1 MAEEINKRPIIKVKW
16 LMLDYILEITAISIL
31 ISIFIY
37 AFSHYSNLP
46 ETVATHFNANGVADG
61 FGNKSSIWAMPAVAF
76 ILWMLL
82 TIVNQYPHSF
92 NYPFKL
98 TESNVESQYRMA
110 QRFMRI
116 MKIWVCLL
124 FLYALYSIVETS
136 KNQNFKTNY
145 GIFVILGS
153 MLIFMS
159 IYLYISSKKR

>member
-1 MAEEINKRPIIKVKW
+1 MAEEINKRPVIKVKW
-16 LMLDYILEITAISIL
+16 MLLDYILEILAASIL
-31 ISIFIY
+31 ISMVIY
-37 AFSHYSNLP
+37 AISVYNNLP

-61 FGNKSSIWAMPAVAF
+61 FGNRSSIWAMPAVAF

-82 TIVNQYPHSF
+82 SIVNQYPHSF

-153 MLIFMS
+153 MIIFMS